1 MDFKFNLP
9 SHIFAL
15 ILIIFTLLAFIVLP
29 ILSYFGIPAT
39 SQIENIENLR
49 ESFRILFEIF
59 FLIFQISLVIGLF
72 IIVPFTWYIIVNG
85 LTIPEVFSHLKLQTR
100 GLDFAILWGVASAI
114 AALVIIAA
122 IGILISYLGFD
133 LTEMSNIPDLEL
145 YFSLSSILFLV
156 IFQPIGEEIF
166 FRGFLLEKI
175 DTLIGKKTAIIS
187 TAGLFGIAHLS
198 FGNVYPAVITGI
210 IGLLLAFIVFK
221 TKNLYSA
228 ITAHVLFNIIS
239 FVAYTISKSI

>member
-1 MDFKFNLP
+1 M
-9 SHIFAL
+9 
-15 ILIIFTLLAFIVLP
+15 
-29 ILSYFGIPAT
+29 
-39 SQIENIENLR
+39 
-49 ESFRILFEIF
+49 
-59 FLIFQISLVIGLF
+59 
-72 IIVPFTWYIIVNG
+72 
-85 LTIPEVFSHLKLQTR
+85 
-100 GLDFAILWGVASAI
+100 
-114 AALVIIAA
+114 
-122 IGILISYLGFD
+122 
-133 LTEMSNIPDLEL
+133 
-145 YFSLSSILFLV
+145 
-156 IFQPIGEEIF
+156 
-166 FRGFLLEKI
+166 EKI